1 MGKSFDKWFNV
12 FILAG
17 MSVAL
22 ILATALK
29 FESASGG
36 RWMLLVSAF
45 GSLMGVLATVASANG
60 RIITFLFG
68 LLDVSIYGVMCFIG
82 QKYGN
87 ALLHFL
93 YFVPMQF
100 VGFIQWR
107 KRGESEEK
115 KVNARRLSA
124 RLRLWCGA
132 GLVLGSSA
140 VFVALR
146 LSGAP
151 GDTAIYDAISV
162 VCNVIGQLLMSTAY
176 MEQWYF
182 WIGVN
187 ISSIVM
193 WSITLAGDPGSSYA
207 LIYII
212 KYSFYLINSFNGL
225 RIWLK
230 TSRAGEEDT
239 SRTSAD

>member
-1 MGKSFDKWFNV
+1 MFGKQFDKWFNV

-22 ILATALK
+22 VLATALK
-29 FESASGG
+29 FESAGCG

-68 LLDVSIYGVMCFIG
+68 LLDVSIYGVMCFLG

-87 ALLHFL
+87 AFLHFL

-100 VGFIQWR
+100 VGFAQWR
-107 KRGESEEK
+107 RRGGTREH
-115 KVNARRLSA
+115 KVNARRLTGK
-124 RLRLWCGA
+124 LRFWCGA
-132 GLVLGSSA
+132 ALVLGSAA
-140 VFVALR
+140 VFSVLHIT
-146 LSGAP
+146 GAAS
-151 GDTAIYDAISV
+151 DTSVYDAVSV
-162 VCNVIGQLLMSTAY
+162 VCNIIGQLLMSTAY
-176 MEQWYF
+176 MEQWFF

-193 WSITLAGDPGSSYA
+193 WAVTLAGAPDSSYA

-212 KYSFYLINSFNGL
+212 KYSFYLVNSLNGL
-225 RIWLK
+225 RIWLHLSQETK
-230 TSRAGEEDT
+230 
-239 SRTSAD
+239 